1 MRAVRPISLS
11 RARTV
16 AITLTTLA
24 LIVGAF
30 LIGANAQERTPE
42 SAPLAYVTPTRVI
55 YPRQVIAADMIEARA
70 ADTLPGG
77 IALSFDEVVG
87 KAARATLL
95 PGRVLPLA
103 ALGEP
108 EAARNG
114 APVTLIFR
122 EGGLDVRAAG
132 VAMQAGAAG
141 ERIRARNA
149 ASGLIVSGV
158 LRADGA
164 VMVEAGP

>member
-1 MRAVRPISLS
+1 MMSAALC
-11 RARTV
+11 
-16 AITLTTLA
+16 LA
-24 LIVGAF
+24 ASPAL
-30 LIGANAQERTPE
+30 AQ
-42 SAPLAYVTPTRVI
+42 SAAPLAYVTPTRVI
-55 YPRQVIAADMIEARA
+55 YPRQTIRADMVEARGA
-70 ADTLPGG
+70 EALPGG
-77 IALSFDEVVG
+77 VVVSFDEIVG

-95 PGRVLPLA
+95 PGRAIPLA

-158 LRADGA
+158 LNADGS
-164 VMVEAGP
+164 VSVEAGP